1 MCDSGGQLEIQGKNQ
16 YVNNQRDP
24 LLRGCQDVVA
34 VFSGRLNKTVRFYDD
49 GVKVGCTFVTNEALE
64 AILAMRRTA

>member
-16 YVNNQRDP
+16 Y
-24 LLRGCQDVVA
+24 
-34 VFSGRLNKTVRFYDD
+34 D